1 MIRLF
6 PRLELAAEPGF
17 FGLRFHDFPF
27 QVAPAAAAQAA
38 PSVRIRPPG
47 RRGRAAGPAAV
58 IGTVGRHPGR
68 IGASRRIGIK
78 GKGLADNG
86 IVHVVA
92 PFIGERLVVRAVEV
106 VL

>member
-27 QVAPAAAAQAA
+27 QVAPAAAAETASRIG
-38 PSVRIRPPG
+38 PSG